1 MMEKAISNLLGFF
14 WIVILAPFWYLLLIV
29 LTGTHLVLI
38 AIRDL
43 SRSLAK
49 AIRDFR
55 DYLLTN
61 MTNLN

>member
-1 MMEKAISNLLGFF
+1 MMEKAVSNFLEFF
-14 WIVILAPFWYLLLIV
+14 CKVILAPFWYLLLIV

-43 SRSLAK
+43 SGSLAK

>member
-1 MMEKAISNLLGFF
+1 MMKKAIFNFLEFF
-14 WIVILAPFWYLLLIV
+14 WIVILAPFWYLFLIV
-29 LTGTHLVLI
+29 LAGTHLVLI
-38 AIRDL
+38 VIRDL
-43 SRSLAK
+43 SGSLAK

>member
-1 MMEKAISNLLGFF
+1 MVEKAISNFFRFF
-14 WIVILAPFWYLLLIV
+14 WIVILAPFWYLLLII

-43 SRSLAK
+43 SWAFAK
-49 AIRDFR
+49 VIRDFR

-61 MTNLN
+61 MTDLS